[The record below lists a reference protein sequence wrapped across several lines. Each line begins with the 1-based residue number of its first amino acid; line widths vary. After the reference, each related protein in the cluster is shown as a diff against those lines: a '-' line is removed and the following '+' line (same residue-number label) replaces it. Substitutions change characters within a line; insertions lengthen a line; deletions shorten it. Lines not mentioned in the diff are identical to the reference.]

1 MNDKPINREKQKQA
15 HQLCTNL
22 APYSWNEFAK
32 SLVEFFNERGFLTDK
47 QMDAG
52 ERMLRKAKE
61 NKWSEGNPPL
71 AVIPIVGQD
80 LEETTSEPISI
91 EVEDPF

>member
-47 QMDAG
+47 QMDNRFGNSKDIRQANYIRDLNLNEKQG
-52 ERMLRKAKE
+52 KAAI
-61 NKWSEGNPPL
+61 NQITQG
-71 AVIPIVGQD
+71 
-80 LEETTSEPISI
+80 
-91 EVEDPF
+91 